1 MKKDKEKREM
11 FVDTAKIK
19 VKSGNGGNGIVSF
32 RREKYVPAGGP
43 DGGNGGKGGDVVFV
57 VDTGLRT
64 LMDFNYNKYF
74 KAESGGDGGGRKSSG
89 KNGEDCI
96 IRVPMGTI
104 IIDAE
109 SGHIIADLSE
119 YDAKFVAAR
128 GGKGGKGNTEYKS
141 SVRRTPTFAQ
151 AGFKGRERELILEL
165 KSIAD
170 VGLLGFPNVG
180 KSTILSF
187 MSKAKPKVANYHF
200 TTLKPN
206 LGLVE
211 VIKGKTFVMA
221 DIPGL
226 IEGASSGV
234 GLGHDFL
241 RHVERTRLLIHVVDV
256 SCSEGRNPI
265 DDFNI
270 IMNELKE
277 YNQDVYN
284 KPMVVIANKTD
295 IIMDEEIKEEFKRF
309 IEEKGLKLFEV
320 SAISGKGLIEAMK
333 YVTTKLDEIPM
344 EKVFDVVEVED
355 DYYDTNPYMIEIE
368 QDGEDFVL
376 SGEGIERLMY
386 STNFEDYDSL
396 RNFEQVLK
404 RRGIFEKL
412 KKMGIKQGGTVR
424 IFDNEF
430 EFYD

>member
-1 MKKDKEKREM
+1 M
-11 FVDTAKIK
+11 FVDRAEI
-19 VKSGNGGNGIVSF
+19 VVRSGNGGNGIVSF

-43 DGGNGGKGGDVVFV
+43 DGGNGGKGGDVIFV

-64 LMDFNYNKYF
+64 LMDFNYTKLF
-74 KAESGGDGGGRKSSG
+74 KAENGADGQSRKSSG
-89 KNGEDCI
+89 KNGGDCI
-96 IRVPMGTI
+96 IRVPMGTV
-104 IIDAE
+104 IIDKD
-109 SGHIIADLSE
+109 SGNIIADLSDK
-119 YDAKFVAAR
+119 DAKFIAAK
-128 GGKGGKGNTEYKS
+128 GGNGGKGNTEYKS
-141 SVRRTPTFAQ
+141 SIRRTPTFAQ
-151 AGFKGRERELILEL
+151 AGFKGRERELILEI

-180 KSTILSF
+180 KSTILSS

-211 VIKGKTFVMA
+211 VIKGKSFVMA

-226 IEGASSGV
+226 IEGASDGV

-241 RHVERTRLLIHVVDV
+241 RHVERTRLLLHVVDV
-256 SCSEGRNPI
+256 SASEGRNPI
-265 DDFNI
+265 DDFTI

-277 YNQDVYN
+277 YNINVYN

-295 IIMDEEIKEEFKRF
+295 IIFDEAIREEFKQF

-320 SAISGKGLIEAMK
+320 SAVSGKGLKEAMK
-333 YVTTKLDEIPM
+333 YVTTMLDDIPVEEIF
-344 EKVFDVVEVED
+344 EVVDIEED
-355 DYYDTNPYMIEIE
+355 NYDNNPFAINIE
-368 QDGEDFVL
+368 QDGDVFVL
-376 SGEGIERLMY
+376 SGEGVERLMY

-396 RNFEQVLK
+396 RNFETVLK
-404 RRGIFEKL
+404 RRGIFDKL
-412 KKMGIKQGGTVR
+412 KEMGIEQGGTVR
-424 IFDNEF
+424 IFDIEF

>member
-1 MKKDKEKREM
+1 M
-11 FVDTAKIK
+11 FVDRAEIK
-19 VKSGNGGNGIVSF
+19 VKSGNGGNGVVSF

-43 DGGNGGKGGDVVFV
+43 DGGNGGRGGDVIFV

-64 LMDFNYNKYF
+64 LMDFNYTKVF
-74 KAESGGDGGGRKSSG
+74 KAENGGDGSARKSSG
-89 KNGEDCI
+89 KDGEDCI
-96 IRVPMGTI
+96 IRVPMGTV
-104 IIDAE
+104 IIDAAN
-109 SGHIIADLSE
+109 GNVIADLSSE
-119 YDAKFVAAR
+119 DAGFVAAK

-141 SVRRTPTFAQ
+141 SIRRAPTFAQ
-151 AGFKGRERELILEL
+151 AGFKGRERDLILEL

-180 KSTILSF
+180 KSTILSS
-187 MSKAKPKVANYHF
+187 MSKAKPKIANYHF

-211 VIKGKTFVMA
+211 VIKGKSFVMA

-256 SCSEGRNPI
+256 SGSEGRHPVE
-265 DDFNI
+265 DFKI

-277 YNQDVYN
+277 YDEDVYN
-284 KPMVVIANKTD
+284 KPMVVIANKID
-295 IIMDEEIKEEFKRF
+295 IVQDEEIREEFKTF
-309 IEEKGLKLFEV
+309 IEELGLPLFEV
-320 SAISGKGLIEAMK
+320 SAVTQSGLAEAMK
-333 YVTTKLDEIPM
+333 HVTHMLDEIPRQ
-344 EKVFDVVEVED
+344 ELFEIVEIED
-355 DYYDTNPYMIEIE
+355 DEDDVNPYLIEIE
-368 QDGEDFVL
+368 QDGDDFVL

-386 STNFEDYDSL
+386 STDFEDYDSL
-396 RNFEQVLK
+396 RNFERVLK
-404 RRGIFEKL
+404 RRGIFDRL
-412 KKMGIKQGGTVR
+412 KEMGIRQGQTVR
-424 IFDNEF
+424 IFDHEF

>member
-1 MKKDKEKREM
+1 M
-11 FVDTAKIK
+11 FVDRAEIKI
-19 VKSGNGGNGIVSF
+19 KSGNGGNGIVSF

-43 DGGNGGKGGDVVFV
+43 DGGNGGKGGDVIFV
-57 VDTGLRT
+57 VDTGMRT
-64 LMDFNYNKYF
+64 LMDFNYQKMF
-74 KAESGGDGGGRKSSG
+74 KAGNGKDGGGRKSSG
-89 KNGEDCI
+89 KDGEDCI
-96 IRVPMGTI
+96 VKVPMGTI

-109 SGHIIADLSE
+109 SGNTIADLSSDE
-119 YDAKFVAAR
+119 SRFVAAK

-141 SVRRTPTFAQ
+141 SVRRSPNFAQ
-151 AGFKGRERELILEL
+151 AGFKGRERTLILEL

-180 KSTILSF
+180 KSTILSS

-211 VIKGKTFVMA
+211 VIKGKSFIMA

-226 IEGASSGV
+226 IEGASDGV

-241 RHVERTRLLIHVVDV
+241 RHVERTRLLVHVVDV
-256 SCSEGRNPI
+256 SGSEGRNPV

-277 YNQDVYN
+277 YNLDVFN
-284 KPMVVIANKTD
+284 KPMVVIANKMD
-295 IIMDEEIKEEFKRF
+295 IAIDEEIIQEFRDF
-309 IEEKGLKLFEV
+309 IEEKELKLFEV
-320 SAISGKGLIEAMK
+320 SAVTGSGLTEAMK
-333 YVTTKLDEIPM
+333 YVTNALDEIPI
-344 EKVFDVVEVED
+344 EQFVEIVEIED
-355 DYYDTNPYMIEIE
+355 DYYDTNPYAIDISK
-368 QDGEDFVL
+368 DGDSFVL

-386 STNFEDYDSL
+386 STNFDDYDSL
-396 RNFEQVLK
+396 RNFESVLK

-412 KKMGIKQGGTVR
+412 KEMGIEQGQTVR
-424 IFDNEF
+424 IYDNEF

>member
-1 MKKDKEKREM
+1 MYVDKA
-11 FVDTAKIK
+11 TIKI
-19 VKSGNGGNGIVSF
+19 KSGNGGNGVVSF

-43 DGGNGGKGGDVVFV
+43 DGGNGGKGGDVIFV

-64 LMDFNYNKYF
+64 LMDFNYTKMF
-74 KAESGGDGGGRKSSG
+74 KAENGGDGSGRKSSG
-89 KNGEDCI
+89 KNGADCI
-96 IRVPMGTI
+96 IKVPMGTL
-104 IIDAE
+104 IIDTE
-109 SGHIIADLSE
+109 SGNIIADLSNE
-119 YDAKFVAAR
+119 DSTFVAAK

-151 AGFKGRERELILEL
+151 AGFKGRERELILEI

-180 KSTILSF
+180 KSTILSS
-187 MSKAKPKVANYHF
+187 MSKAKPKIANYHF

-211 VIKGKTFVMA
+211 VIRGKSFVMA

-226 IEGASSGV
+226 IEGASNGV

-241 RHVERTRLLIHVVDV
+241 RHVERTRLLLHVVDV
-256 SCSEGRNPI
+256 SGSEGRKPV
-265 DDFNI
+265 DDFEI
-270 IMNELKE
+270 IMKELKE
-277 YNQDVYN
+277 YNEAVYN

-295 IIMDEEIKEEFKRF
+295 IMVDDNLLNEFKEH
-309 IEEKGLKLFEV
+309 IDSKGLTLFEV
-320 SAISGKGLIEAMK
+320 SAITQAGLADAMK
-333 YVTTKLDEIPM
+333 HVTTMLDEIPY
-344 EKVFDVVEVED
+344 EPVFEVVEIED
-355 DYYDTNPYMIEIE
+355 DYYDINPYQINIE

-386 STNFEDYDSL
+386 STNFDDYDSL
-396 RNFEQVLK
+396 RNFESVLK
-404 RRGIFEKL
+404 RKGIFEKL
-412 KKMGIKQGGTVR
+412 KEMGIKQGGVVR
-424 IFDNEF
+424 IFDSEF

>member
-1 MKKDKEKREM
+1 M
-11 FVDTAKIK
+11 FVDRAEIK
-19 VKSGNGGNGIVSF
+19 VKSGNGGNGVVSF

-43 DGGNGGKGGDVVFV
+43 DGGNGGRGGDVIFV

-64 LMDFNYNKYF
+64 LMDFNYTKVF
-74 KAESGGDGGGRKSSG
+74 KAENGGDGSARKSSG
-89 KNGEDCI
+89 KDGEDCI
-96 IRVPMGTI
+96 IRVPMGTV
-104 IIDAE
+104 IIDAAN
-109 SGHIIADLSE
+109 GNVIADLSSE
-119 YDAKFVAAR
+119 DAGFVAAK

-141 SVRRTPTFAQ
+141 SIRRAPTFAQ
-151 AGFKGRERELILEL
+151 AGFKGRERDLILEL

-180 KSTILSF
+180 KSTILSS
-187 MSKAKPKVANYHF
+187 MSKAKPKIANYHF

-211 VIKGKTFVMA
+211 VIKGKSFVMA

-256 SCSEGRNPI
+256 SGSEGRHPVE
-265 DDFNI
+265 DFKI

-277 YNQDVYN
+277 YDEDVYN
-284 KPMVVIANKTD
+284 KPMLVIANKID
-295 IIMDEEIKEEFKRF
+295 IVQDEEIREEFKTF
-309 IEEKGLKLFEV
+309 IEELGLPLFEV
-320 SAISGKGLIEAMK
+320 SAVTQSGLAEAMK
-333 YVTTKLDEIPM
+333 HVTHMLDEIPRQ
-344 EKVFDVVEVED
+344 ELFEIVEIED
-355 DYYDTNPYMIEIE
+355 DEDDVNPYLIEIE
-368 QDGEDFVL
+368 QDGDDFVL

-386 STNFEDYDSL
+386 STDFEDYDSL
-396 RNFEQVLK
+396 RNFERVLK
-404 RRGIFEKL
+404 RRGIFDRL
-412 KKMGIKQGGTVR
+412 KEMGIRQGQTVR
-424 IFDNEF
+424 IFDHEF

>member
-1 MKKDKEKREM
+1 M

-89 KNGEDCI
+89 KNGEDCV

-119 YDAKFVAAR
+119 EDSKFVAAR

-180 KSTILSF
+180 KSTILSS

-211 VIKGKTFVMA
+211 AIKGKTFVMA

-241 RHVERTRLLIHVVDV
+241 RHVERTRLLLHVVDV
-256 SCSEGRNPI
+256 SSSEGRNPI

-277 YNQDVYN
+277 YNEEVYN

-320 SAISGKGLIEAMK
+320 SAISGKGLTEAMK
-333 YVTTKLDEIPM
+333 YVTTKLDEIPI

-355 DYYDTNPYMIEIE
+355 DYYDTNPYMIDIE
-368 QDGEDFVL
+368 QDGEDFIL

-412 KKMGIKQGGTVR
+412 KEMGIKQGGTVR

>member
-1 MKKDKEKREM
+1 M
-11 FVDTAKIK
+11 FVDRAEIK
-19 VKSGNGGNGIVSF
+19 VKSGNGGNGVVSF

-43 DGGNGGKGGDVVFV
+43 DGGNGGRGGDVIFV

-64 LMDFNYNKYF
+64 LMDFNYTKVF
-74 KAESGGDGGGRKSSG
+74 KAESGGDGSARKSSG
-89 KNGEDCI
+89 KDGEDCI
-96 IRVPMGTI
+96 IRVPMGTV
-104 IIDAE
+104 IIDA
-109 SGHIIADLSE
+109 SNGNVIADLSSE
-119 YDAKFVAAR
+119 DARFVAAK

-141 SVRRTPTFAQ
+141 SIRRAPTFAQ
-151 AGFKGRERELILEL
+151 AGFKGRERDLILEL

-180 KSTILSF
+180 KSTILSS
-187 MSKAKPKVANYHF
+187 MSKAKPKIANYHF

-211 VIKGKTFVMA
+211 VIKGKSFVMA

-256 SCSEGRNPI
+256 SGSEGRHPVE
-265 DDFNI
+265 DFKI

-277 YNQDVYN
+277 YDEDVYN
-284 KPMVVIANKTD
+284 KPMVVIANKID
-295 IIMDEEIKEEFKRF
+295 IVQDEELREEFKAF
-309 IEEKGLKLFEV
+309 IEALRLPLFEV
-320 SAISGKGLIEAMK
+320 SAVTQSGLVEAMK
-333 YVTTKLDEIPM
+333 HVTHMLDEIPRQ
-344 EKVFDVVEVED
+344 ELFEIVEIED
-355 DYYDTNPYMIEIE
+355 DEDDVNPYLIEIE
-368 QDGEDFVL
+368 QDGDDFVL

-386 STNFEDYDSL
+386 STDFEDYDSL
-396 RNFEQVLK
+396 RNFERVLK
-404 RRGIFEKL
+404 RRGIFDRL
-412 KKMGIKQGGTVR
+412 KEMGIRQGQTVR
-424 IFDNEF
+424 IFDHEF